1 MKEYLENLNP
11 LIIEYFNI
19 LSKEIPEF
27 LLEYIKTPEMQR
39 LDKISAL
46 VGNDYTKLFNV
57 KFFYSSLSHS
67 VGVALII
74 WNFTKDKK
82 QTLAG
87 LFHDIASPA
96 FRHCIDY
103 LNGDY
108 LLQESTQINTSEI
121 IKNSKEIMKL
131 LERDNIK
138 LQEVDDYTVYSIAD
152 NSTPKLSAD
161 RLEYTFSDILTF
173 IDGWN
178 LDGIKEIYNDIC
190 VMKNEDNID
199 ELGFKSMEIA
209 EKFVE
214 GASMLWYSF
223 QSNKDKLKSQFIA
236 DIIKKMNNKNLM
248 NKEDLYTKSENEIVQ
263 MIENCEYKEISEAFK
278 KFRKL
283 DKIGEGENKPENK
296 YCVNLNIKR
305 RYIVPLACGK
315 RINDISLKAKNIIEK
330 VINYNSPKYGWL
342 DFDF

>member
-1 MKEYLENLNP
+1 MEEYLGKLNP
-11 LIIEYFNI
+11 QIREYFNI
-19 LSKEIPEF
+19 LSEEIPEF
-27 LLEYIKTPEMQR
+27 LVEYIKTPEMQR

-108 LLQESTQINTSEI
+108 LVQESTQINTSEI
-121 IKNSKEIMKL
+121 IKNSREIMKL

-138 LQEVDDYTVYSIAD
+138 LEEVDDYTLYPIAD
-152 NSTPKLSAD
+152 NSTPKLAAD

-173 IDGWN
+173 INGWN
-178 LDGIKEIYNDIC
+178 LDEIREIYNDIC
-190 VMKNEDNID
+190 VMKNEDNIE
-199 ELGFKSMEIA
+199 ELGFCNIKMA

-214 GASMLWYSF
+214 GASLLWYSF

-236 DIIKKMNNKNLM
+236 DIIKKMNNKNLI
-248 NKEDLYTKSENEIVQ
+248 NKEDLYKKKKKEIVH

-278 KFRKL
+278 KFRKS
-283 DKIGEGENKPENK
+283 DKIGEGEVKPENK
-296 YCVNLNIKR
+296 YCVSLNIKR
-305 RYIVPLACGK
+305 RYIVPLVSGK
-315 RINDISLKAKNIIEK
+315 RINELSSKAKDIIEK
-330 VINYNSPKYGWL
+330 VSNYNSPKYGWL

>member
-1 MKEYLENLNP
+1 MEEYLDSLNP
-11 LIIEYFNI
+11 KIKGYFKI
-19 LSKEIPEF
+19 LSEEIPEF
-27 LLEYIKTPEMQR
+27 LIDYIKTPEMQR

-74 WNFTKDKK
+74 WNFTKNKK

-108 LLQESTQINTSEI
+108 LMQESTQINTSEI
-121 IKNSKEIMKL
+121 IKNSKEIMEL
-131 LERDNIK
+131 LKRDNIK
-138 LQEVDDYTVYSIAD
+138 LEEIDKYGIYPIAD
-152 NSTPKLSAD
+152 NSTPKLAAD

-178 LDGIKEIYNDIC
+178 LDEIKEIYNDIC
-190 VMKNEDNID
+190 IMKNEDNID
-199 ELGFKSMEIA
+199 ELGFKSLEIG

-214 GASMLWYSF
+214 GASLLWYSF

-236 DIIKKMNNKNLM
+236 DIIKKMNTYGLIEK
-248 NKEDLYTKSENEIVQ
+248 KDLYLLSEEEIVKK
-263 MIENCEYKEISEAFK
+263 IENCEYKEISDAFK
-278 KFRKL
+278 KFRNA
-283 DKIGEGENKPENK
+283 DKIGEGETKPENK
-296 YCVNLNIKR
+296 YCVSLNIKR
-305 RYIVPLACGK
+305 RYIVPLVCGK
-315 RINDISLKAKNIIEK
+315 RINEISVKAKEIIEK
-330 VINYNSPKYGWL
+330 VSNYNSPKYGWL